1 MYTKHHFAV
10 IWLMPKQL
18 STNIFSPYW
27 VLPSNLFSHKS
38 AGDFC
43 VAQISSFYFAKKK
56 KRARFRHLKGCYIFA
71 SVWRCLIEPENDFC
85 TFR

>member
-56 KRARFRHLKGCYIFA
+56 TGAVSAPKRVLYFCKCLAMPNRAWKRFLYI
-71 SVWRCLIEPENDFC
+71 
-85 TFR
+85 